1 MISIFKCS
9 LKRITMSLSPN
20 AQHFYNKLQM
30 FYDEIDTLSDEYIQS
45 MKLDKVK
52 EVYVQYYEIHH
63 QLVNIL
69 FADEIYFK
77 DTNQQQSLTKTR
89 EVMEEM
95 TEEMHNIQKLMSQK
109 LKTFIDSF
117 TILD

>member
-1 MISIFKCS
+1 
-9 LKRITMSLSPN
+9 
-20 AQHFYNKLQM
+20 M

-95 TEEMHNIQKLMSQK
+95 TEEMHNIQNVLSLLNFQDDRINYFYKLMSSAWSA
-109 LKTFIDSF
+109 LKKQ
-117 TILD
+117 TIYGL